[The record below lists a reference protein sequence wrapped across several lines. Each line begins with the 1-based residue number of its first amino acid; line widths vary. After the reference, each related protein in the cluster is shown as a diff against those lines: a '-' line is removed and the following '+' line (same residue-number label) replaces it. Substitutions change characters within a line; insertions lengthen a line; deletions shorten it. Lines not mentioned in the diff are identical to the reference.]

1 MGWGRRPEG
10 TEVSGACCRLSV
22 CGWHDAGHWRHA
34 EGEKQEAS
42 PRLRARGHAAASS
55 GEEADGGTLERRLS
69 LKWKCSPEP
78 ACPQRRHSRS
88 LFPRSPGPSPAHIDA
103 GILAGACP
111 KGRGRACSVWG
122 QQGELDGRRFGGRGT
137 GGAHGRAAAAGC
149 PGAHTGPRAA
159 QAQEGPEASPRTAQD
174 GWGCSHAT
182 ASEHGFQEGRGA
194 WSVHTGS
201 FLMEQRRVSSSAQGN
216 SSLSTMPRALRD
228 KCCTVPRP

>member
-22 CGWHDAGHWRHA
+22 CGWHDAGHWRHE

-122 QQGELDGRRFGGRGT
+122 PQGELDGRRFGGRGT

-149 PGAHTGPRAA
+149 PGAQTG
-159 QAQEGPEASPRTAQD
+159 TAGCSGTGGARGLTQD
-174 GWGCSHAT
+174 GP
-182 ASEHGFQEGRGA
+182 GRLG
-194 WSVHTGS
+194 
-201 FLMEQRRVSSSAQGN
+201 L
-216 SSLSTMPRALRD
+216 LSRHRLRAR
-228 KCCTVPRP
+228 VPRRQRSLVCPHGQLSDGTAPCFFKCTGQFFIVHNAPSTAG